1 MKKFTLS
8 LIAIL
13 GVLFVSAQDAAVA
26 ANQQEGMNSNGKI
39 WVVMTVCLTI
49 LSGLIIYVASLDRKL
64 GRMEK
69 K

>member
-8 LIAIL
+8 IIAIL
-13 GVLFVSAQDAAVA
+13 GVLFVSAQDAAA
-26 ANQQEGMNSNGKI
+26 TASQQEGMNSNGKI

-49 LSGLIIYVASLDRKL
+49 LSGLILYVASLDKKL
-64 GRMEK
+64 GRLEK

>member
-13 GVLFVSAQDAAVA
+13 GVLFVSAQDAATA
-26 ANQQEGMNSNGKI
+26 AVPQEGMNSNGKI